1 MHSEKPLSPE
11 PLNAELEL
19 LTDDAPPTQGAAV
32 WEDVSGGLHWRS
44 PFNKGRRKEDRM
56 PAEALDAL
64 SFGHSLL
71 ADSELI
77 APAPAAHALID
88 DAGGRFAI
96 DPDTGV
102 ISLADPALARDE
114 FGRIHKVRVR
124 SGDYEAT
131 FHLRVAAPLPEVVMP
146 NGADPFG
153 MDPFAH
159 DAILPDNQVFA
170 LAPPPPGPVKAWC
183 ELAAAHGAVAMR
195 TPAREDAPFGAALG
209 DDCAAYPSMR
219 QPSHLV
225 LDAPMLMPTPR
236 NARWLDA

>member
-77 APAPAAHALID
+77 APAPAAHALIMFIQT
-88 DAGGRFAI
+88 ASAAEQIIKI
-96 DPDTGV
+96 DGFGV
-102 ISLADPALARDE
+102 
-114 FGRIHKVRVR
+114 GRISNRLRAFHHAQTLLGAFNVFVR
-124 SGDYEAT
+124 G
-131 FHLRVAAPLPEVVMP
+131 
-146 NGADPFG
+146 
-153 MDPFAH
+153 
-159 DAILPDNQVFA
+159 
-170 LAPPPPGPVKAWC
+170 
-183 ELAAAHGAVAMR
+183 
-195 TPAREDAPFGAALG
+195 
-209 DDCAAYPSMR
+209 
-219 QPSHLV
+219 
-225 LDAPMLMPTPR
+225 
-236 NARWLDA
+236 RWFET

>member
-1 MHSEKPLSPE
+1 MHPEKPLSPE
-11 PLNAELEL
+11 PLNAELEFQ
-19 LTDDAPPTQGAAV
+19 DDAPPTQGAAV

-71 ADSELI
+71 ADSELR

-102 ISLADPALARDE
+102 ISLADPALMRDE

-124 SGDYEAT
+124 SGEYEAT
-131 FHLRVAAPLPEVVMP
+131 FHLRVAAPLPEVVMA

-159 DAILPDNQVFA
+159 DVLPVPGEHMFV

-183 ELAAAHGAVAMR
+183 ELAAAAGPMAMR
-195 TPAREDAPFGAALG
+195 APAREDAPFGAALG
-209 DDCAAYPSMR
+209 DDCAAYPTMR
-219 QPSHLV
+219 QPSQLV
-225 LDAPMLMPTPR
+225 LDAPILMPMSR